1 MGTNDVKFLKMSLSL
16 YSSSPGRLKSL
27 LLKTRRLKFQNATE
41 IADLSDLNG
50 NLIA

>member
-1 MGTNDVKFLKMSLSL
+1 MELMTSKFLKMSLSL
-16 YSSSPGRLKSL
+16 YSSSPGLISL